1 MNTTY
6 LSNLYCYVCHY
17 EWFPRTPKTPKIC
30 PRCKN
35 PNWAEPLFVLGDPLR
50 YFYVIKH
57 ANEVFEF
64 GARADQPSKTIEAQ
78 GLAGAIRVVMEIKVR
93 RSEGYRVIEAIES
106 RFRDRRVKGKYYQ
119 FEPEDLATIKE
130 ILREGN
136 FGEGVRVATIEK
148 APIAEGSLKDKG

>member
-6 LSNLYCYVCHY
+6 LSNLYCYVCKY

-50 YFYVIKH
+50 FFYVIKC
-57 ANEVFEF
+57 ANGWFEF
-64 GARADQPSKTIEAQ
+64 GAHAEQPSKAIQTQ
-78 GLAGAIRVVMEIKVR
+78 GLAESIGVVMEIRVR
-93 RSEGYRVIEAIES
+93 RSEGYRVIEEIEK
-106 RFRDRRVKGKYYQ
+106 RFRAKRGKGRYYA
-119 FEPEDLATIKE
+119 FEPEDLEVIKE

-136 FGEGVRVATIEK
+136 FGEGIKE
-148 APIAEGSLKDKG
+148 P